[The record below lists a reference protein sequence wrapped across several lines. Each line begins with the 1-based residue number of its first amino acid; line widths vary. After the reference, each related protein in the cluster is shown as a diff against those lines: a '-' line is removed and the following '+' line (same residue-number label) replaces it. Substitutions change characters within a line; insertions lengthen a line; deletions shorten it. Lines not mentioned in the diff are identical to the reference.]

1 MNMSDTDDPI
11 LTTTAAARLLG
22 VATSTVQMWM
32 ESGAI
37 ASWKTPGGHRRTRLS
52 AIDRLLERTPGGSAA
67 TVGQAVEAALSP
79 VSPAEFQPHQAPGYP
94 VDRGEAARLAALE
107 TSRLVDTAA
116 EARFDRIVRLAAQV
130 TGSPI
135 ALVSLLTSTRQW
147 FKARVGIEAQETPRE
162 WAFCSHAVLAGEPFV
177 VEDAAADPR
186 FRDNPLVQGDPK
198 IRFYAGV
205 PLRDSAGLALGT
217 LCVIDREPRKLRGAE
232 LQALIDLADIAS
244 EEMAKG

>member
-1 MNMSDTDDPI
+1 
-11 LTTTAAARLLG
+11 
-22 VATSTVQMWM
+22 
-32 ESGAI
+32 
-37 ASWKTPGGHRRTRLS
+37 
-52 AIDRLLERTPGGSAA
+52 
-67 TVGQAVEAALSP
+67 VEAALSH
-79 VSPAEFQPHQAPGYP
+79 VSPAEFTPQPDPHYP
-94 VDRGEAARLAALE
+94 VGRDEATRLAALAD
-107 TSRLVDTAA
+107 SGLLDTPA
-116 EARFDRIVRLAAQV
+116 EARFDRVVRLAAQV

-147 FKARVGIEAQETPRE
+147 FKARVGLEAQETPRE
-162 WAFCSHAVLAGEPFV
+162 WAFCSHAVLAGGTFV

-205 PLRDSAGLALGT
+205 PLHDGSGQTLGT

-244 EEMAKG
+244 EEIAKK

>member
-1 MNMSDTDDPI
+1 MNTLEDPI

-37 ASWKTPGGHRRTRLS
+37 ASWKTPGGHRRTRIS
-52 AIDRLLERTPGGSAA
+52 AIRELMESAPGQPSA

-79 VSPAEFQPHQAPGYP
+79 VSPAEFKPHPAPGYP
-94 VDRGEAARLAALE
+94 AGRDEAARLVALA
-107 TSRLVDTAA
+107 SSGLIDTPP
-116 EARFDRIVRLAAQV
+116 EARFDRIARLAAQV

-147 FKARVGIEAQETPRE
+147 FKARVGLGAQETPRE
-162 WAFCSHAVLAGEPFV
+162 WAFCSHAILAEAAFV
-177 VEDAAADPR
+177 VEDATTDPR
-186 FRDNPLVQGDPK
+186 FRDNPLVQGEPR

-205 PLRDSAGLALGT
+205 PVRDRAGQPLGT
-217 LCVIDREPRKLRGAE
+217 LCVIDREPRKLRAAE
-232 LQALIDLADIAS
+232 LQALVDLADIAS
-244 EEMAKG
+244 EEAGKR